1 MTGISECLLSIQML
15 LSLSG
20 RSDRP
25 FKAAVFILLTEIKF
39 HIHVNTA
46 DRIDDFNHGIK
57 ADACIVVNR
66 NAEEL

>member
-1 MTGISECLLSIQML
+1 ML
-15 LSLSG
+15 LSLFQA
-20 RSDRP
+20 DQIVL

-57 ADACIVVNR
+57 ADTCIVVNR